1 MTPVRHI
8 KSPANLAIGLA
19 MQALLTAAHAQA
31 SPPTGPTLF
40 GVVDNGVTRSDT
52 GQGTSMAMASGVI
65 WGSRLGV
72 RGHEDLGEGN
82 RALYMLEMG
91 LNTNDGSLGQ
101 GGLAF
106 GRQAFV
112 GAEGAGWGKL
122 TVGRHYSVLHTSLA
136 TFTVSGLIWGDAL
149 NYFRDGTVL
158 RINNSLRYESPEVA
172 GFKLKSLY
180 AFGGQANSS
189 VGNVFN
195 PSLDYKAGALQLGA
209 SYMRSIT
216 SATNTST
223 YAVLGGS
230 YDFGVAKA
238 AFANYRQRDS
248 LAGSATAGKDAW
260 ELSAMV
266 PMGVHSIWVSYGRS
280 SGRAADTDAVSFSAR
295 YGYALS
301 KRTSLYAGYSQI
313 RNGAKSTFTF
323 NSASNAGPAVAA
335 GKNVNQV
342 ALGISHFF

>member
-1 MTPVRHI
+1 MNPEPSI
-8 KSPANLAIGLA
+8 KPQACLAIGLA
-19 MQALLTAAHAQA
+19 MQALLSVAHAQTAA
-31 SPPTGPTLF
+31 SAGPTLF

-52 GQGTSMAMASGVI
+52 GAGTSMAMVSGVI

-72 RGHEDLGEGN
+72 RGQEDLGGGT

-91 LNTNDGSLGQ
+91 LNATDGSLGQ

-112 GAEGAGWGKL
+112 GAEGQGWGKL

-136 TFTVSGLIWGDAL
+136 TYTVSGLIWGDAL

-195 PSLDYKAGALQLGA
+195 PSLDYKVGALQLGA
-209 SYMRSIT
+209 SYMRSNT
-216 SATNTST
+216 SASNTST
-223 YAVLGGS
+223 YVVLGGS
-230 YDFGVAKA
+230 YDFGLAKA
-238 AFANYRQRDS
+238 AFANYRQRDL
-248 LAGSATAGKDAW
+248 LAGSATSGKDAW

-266 PMGVHSIWVSYGRS
+266 PMGVHSLWLSYGRT
-280 SGRAADTDAVSFSAR
+280 SGRAADTDASSASAR

-313 RNGAKSTFTF
+313 HNGPKSSFTF
-323 NSASNAGPAVAA
+323 NSASNAGPVVAA

-342 ALGISHFF
+342 VLGISHFF

>member
-1 MTPVRHI
+1 MTPTQPI
-8 KSPANLAIGLA
+8 KPRAHLALGLA
-19 MQALLTAAHAQA
+19 LQALLTTAHAQT
-31 SPPTGPTLF
+31 STTTGPTLF
-40 GVVDNGVTRSDT
+40 GVVDNGVTRTDT
-52 GQGTSMAMASGVI
+52 GQGTATAMASGVI

-72 RGHEDLGEGN
+72 RGQEDLGGGT

-136 TFTVSGLIWGDAL
+136 TYTVSGLIWGDAL

-209 SYMRSIT
+209 SYMRSNT

-223 YAVLGGS
+223 YAVLGAS
-230 YDFGVAKA
+230 YDFGVAKTA
-238 AFANYRQRDS
+238 LANYRQRDA
-248 LAGSATAGKDAW
+248 LAGNASAGKDAW

-266 PMGVHSIWVSYGRS
+266 PMGAHSLWLSYGRS
-280 SGRAADTDAVSFSAR
+280 SGRAADTDASSFSAR

-301 KRTSLYAGYSQI
+301 KRTSVYAGYSQI
-313 RNGAKSTFTF
+313 HNGAKSSFTF

-335 GKNVNQV
+335 GKNVSQL

>member
-1 MTPVRHI
+1 MNTARHI
-8 KSPANLAIGLA
+8 TSPAALAFGLA
-19 MQALLTAAHAQA
+19 MQTLLTAAQAQTPA
-31 SPPTGPTLF
+31 TTGPTLF

-52 GQGTSMAMASGVI
+52 GVGRAMAMTSGVI

-72 RGHEDLGEGN
+72 RGQEDLGGGT

-112 GAEGAGWGKL
+112 GAEGADWGKL

-136 TFTVSGLIWGDAL
+136 TYTVSGLIWGDAL

-195 PSLDYKAGALQLGA
+195 PSLDYKAGDLQLGA
-209 SYMRSIT
+209 SYMRSNT

-223 YAVLGGS
+223 YVVLGGS

-266 PMGVHSIWVSYGRS
+266 PMGAHSLWLSYGRS
-280 SGRAADTDAVSFSAR
+280 SGRAADTDASSVSAR

-313 RNGAKSTFTF
+313 HNGAKGSFTI
-323 NSASNAGPAVAA
+323 NSASNAGPAVAP
-335 GKNVNQV
+335 GRSVSQMT
-342 ALGISHFF
+342 LGISHFF